1 MSSWPD
7 AWSMPRTRRATGC
20 TTPRRCTA
28 PRRRSGSRSSRAA
41 RRSVLATK
49 IWTESVEEGRAQ
61 YENQLRWFGRVE
73 IEQVH
78 NLVSWEEHL
87 PWLEEERDAGR
98 IDRIGVTHWQ
108 ASAFPELARALR
120 TGRFSVLQVPYNPL
134 EQESARELLPLA
146 EELGVAVIVMRPL
159 GDKSRLPNPPAAEE
173 LDAATG
179 VRRRDVA
186 AGAAQVGALG
196 RADRRCDPCDPRPGA
211 RPRERSRRHSALARA
226 RRAQARRTSRA
237 DLTLRDIAP
246 GAGRGPPTDSIL
258 SAKIARVCSENA
270 PRV

>member
-1 MSSWPD
+1 
-7 AWSMPRTRRATGC
+7 MPPSEARLPAVRHLADVRLRGGARARARAAPRG
-20 TTPRRCTA
+20 RRCS
-28 PRRRSGSRSSRAA
+28 RRRSGRSRS
-41 RRSVLATK
+41 RRG
-49 IWTESVEEGRAQ
+49 GRSI
-61 YENQLRWFGRVE
+61 ENQLRWFGRVE

-159 GDKSRLPNPPAAEE
+159 GDKSRLPNPPAGGGARP
-173 LDAATG
+173 AAG
-179 VRRRDVA
+179 VRRRDLA

-196 RADRRCDPCDPRPGA
+196 RAGRRRDPCDPRPGA

-237 DLTLRDIAP
+237 DLTLRTSHP
-246 GAGRGPPTDSIL
+246 GPAAGHPPIRSYPRKSRV
-258 SAKIARVCSENA
+258 SAARMRRECES
-270 PRV
+270 